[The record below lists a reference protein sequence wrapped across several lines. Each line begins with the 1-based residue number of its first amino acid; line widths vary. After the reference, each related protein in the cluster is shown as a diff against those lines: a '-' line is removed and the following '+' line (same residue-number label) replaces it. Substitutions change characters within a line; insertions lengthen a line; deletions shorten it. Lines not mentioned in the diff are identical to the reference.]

1 MKKYLEDEQVNAYLW
16 HSMADAHPE
25 PLEASLRRV
34 LNRPEFDISQD
45 LDDAIARYGKPLT
58 PELPE
63 SASVPVHL
71 HNLFQEAIVA
81 VGKAEK
87 SKKRKP
93 PKRSG
98 FG

>member
-1 MKKYLEDEQVNAYLW
+1 MW
-16 HSMADAHPE
+16 HSIAKAHPE

-34 LNRPEFDISQD
+34 LNNSQFEIERD
-45 LDDAIARYGKPLT
+45 LDDAIARHGKPLT

-71 HNLFQEAIVA
+71 HNLFQEAIAA

-87 SKKRKP
+87 PKKAK
-93 PKRSG
+93 KAKKKAG